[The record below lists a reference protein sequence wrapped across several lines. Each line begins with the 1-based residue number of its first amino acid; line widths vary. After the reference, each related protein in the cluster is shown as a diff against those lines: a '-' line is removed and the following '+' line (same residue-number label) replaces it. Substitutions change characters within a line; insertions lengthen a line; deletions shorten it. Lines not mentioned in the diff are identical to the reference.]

1 MILKDLKINK
11 PIFFG
16 SSALIWVM
24 LFFAIFFKKTSEIVF
39 TQLYEFI
46 TVNFSWW
53 YISCVAMLLLFSLF
67 LMLSRFGDIRFGE
80 DHEKAEFG
88 FGAWMSMLFSAGM
101 GIGLLFYGVAEPV
114 LHYSTAP
121 SSPGAR
127 FGEASH
133 ALKTTFFH
141 WGIHAWS
148 IYIVV
153 GGALAYF
160 TYRKGLPM
168 SIRYTLKPLI
178 GDQVDGPLGWL
189 IDILAVLGTI
199 FGVATSLGLGVTQIN
214 SGLSY
219 LTDIPNNVYTQLFLI
234 AFITLFATIS
244 VVTGIKKGIKL
255 LSQANIVVAVI
266 LLSFIFIEGP
276 TIRLLNLYVENIGIY
291 LQGLPNVTFHT
302 SARNDTPWMGTWTLF
317 YWGWWIAW
325 APFVGTFIA
334 RISRGRTIREFV
346 AGVLIVPT
354 LATFFWFTVF
364 GETAIAL
371 IEAGHT
377 DIVTAVQENLPV
389 ALFVFLEKLPLTT
402 ITSSLSVL
410 VIFTFFITSS
420 DSGSYVIDMITSGGA
435 LNPPTIQKIYW
446 AFMEGAIAAV
456 LLVMGGLQALQTA
469 TINVALPFS
478 FITVL
483 MAYCLYKSIREER
496 EEARALRE
504 EQIQEA
510 ISSN

>member
-1 MILKDLKINK
+1 
-11 PIFFG
+11 
-16 SSALIWVM
+16 
-24 LFFAIFFKKTSEIVF
+24 
-39 TQLYEFI
+39 
-46 TVNFSWW
+46 
-53 YISCVAMLLLFSLF
+53 
-67 LMLSRFGDIRFGE
+67 
-80 DHEKAEFG
+80 
-88 FGAWMSMLFSAGM
+88 
-101 GIGLLFYGVAEPV
+101 
-114 LHYSTAP
+114 
-121 SSPGAR
+121 
-127 FGEASH
+127 
-133 ALKTTFFH
+133 
-141 WGIHAWS
+141 
-148 IYIVV
+148 
-153 GGALAYF
+153 
-160 TYRKGLPM
+160 
-168 SIRYTLKPLI
+168 
-178 GDQVDGPLGWL
+178 
-189 IDILAVLGTI
+189 
-199 FGVATSLGLGVTQIN
+199 
-214 SGLSY
+214 
-219 LTDIPNNVYTQLFLI
+219 
-234 AFITLFATIS
+234 
-244 VVTGIKKGIKL
+244 
-255 LSQANIVVAVI
+255 
-266 LLSFIFIEGP
+266 
-276 TIRLLNLYVENIGIY
+276 
-291 LQGLPNVTFHT
+291 
-302 SARNDTPWMGTWTLF
+302 MGTWTLF

>member
-1 MILKDLKINK
+1 MVLKELQINK
-11 PIFFG
+11 PIFLG
-16 SSALIWVM
+16 SSALIWIILSFAV
-24 LFFAIFFKKTSEIVF
+24 FFQKTADAMF
-39 TQLYEFI
+39 TNLYDFI
-46 TVNFSWW
+46 THNFSWW
-53 YISCVAMLLLFSLF
+53 YIACVGILLIFSLF

-80 DHEKAEFG
+80 DHEKPEFG
-88 FGAWMSMLFSAGM
+88 FGPWMSMLFSAGM

-114 LHYSTAP
+114 LHYSTP
-121 SSPGAR
+121 PTSPGER
-127 FGEASH
+127 FGAASH

-141 WGIHAWS
+141 WGIHAWC

-153 GGALAYF
+153 GSALAYF
-160 TYRKGLPM
+160 SYRKGYPM
-168 SIRYTLKPLI
+168 SIRYTLKPIL
-178 GDQVDGPLGWL
+178 GKQVDGPLGWM
-189 IDILAVLGTI
+189 IDITAVLGTI

-214 SGLSY
+214 SGLTY
-219 LTDIPNNVYTQLFLI
+219 LLDIPNNVYTQLFLI

-244 VVTGIKKGIKL
+244 VVTGIKKGIKI
-255 LSQANIVVAVI
+255 LSQTNIIVAAT
-266 LLSFIFIEGP
+266 LLLFIFIEGP
-276 TIRLLNLYVENIGIY
+276 TIHLLNVYVENIGIY

-302 SARNDTPWMGTWTLF
+302 SARTNTPWMGTWTLF

-346 AGVLIVPT
+346 AGVIIVPT

-364 GETAIAL
+364 GETGISL
-371 IEAGHT
+371 IEAGNL
-377 DIVTAVQENLPV
+377 DIVQAVKENLPV
-389 ALFVFLEKLPLTT
+389 ALFVFLEKLPFTI
-402 ITSSLSVL
+402 ITSSLSVF

-435 LNPPTIQKIYW
+435 LNPPTIQKVYW
-446 AFMEGAIAAV
+446 AVTEGAIAAV
-456 LLVMGGLQALQTA
+456 LLVMGGLKALQTA

-478 FITVL
+478 FITIL
-483 MAYCLYKSIREER
+483 MVYCLYKSIRDER
-496 EEARALRE
+496 EEAKVVRE